1 MSIYDCFMYYDEDLI
16 LDLRLN
22 LLDEYVKK
30 FVIVEANYTHSGK
43 KRNFNFSIDKFQKF
57 KDKIIYIK
65 IDKLPSTIRQFSDTD
80 NDNKKNSII
89 LDNALEREN
98 FQRNQILKGLINC
111 ADSDLIIIG
120 DIDEIPNI
128 RNFKHKNKISIFFQ
142 KMFYYKFNLMHPSL
156 TWVGSKACKKKDL
169 LSPQWLRN
177 VSSKKYP
184 FWRIDTFFS
193 KKKYLNSKLN
203 FVENGGWHF
212 TNIKSPKEIHF
223 KLSNF
228 LHHLEYE
235 KSNITLNDLKQIIEE
250 KKVMYNHNV
259 DKKNNKWGA
268 SVSLIKVP
276 DTELPEYIIQ
286 NREKYSNFLD

>member
-250 KKVMYNHNV
+250 KKVMYDHNV

-276 DTELPEYIIQ
+276 ETELPKYIIL
-286 NREKYSNFLD
+286 NKEKYSDFLD